1 MFLHYLKTLKDYII
15 SSLDHT
21 KQAAIMLMTG
31 HTPKSK
37 QSPKQPSF
45 VVTKPSPV
53 RKTPKQKKS
62 SPRKSP
68 KSHNVSQKSQNVSP
82 RSPNVSL
89 KSPNVKKSRT
99 PHVTPKRASTFAA
112 TRSSARG
119 SGDHS
124 VSKLTNL
131 LLSEL
136 QKCVVFF
143 CKSLPDC

>member
-1 MFLHYLKTLKDYII
+1 MFLYYLKTLKDYII

-37 QSPKQPSF
+37 RSPKQPSF

-68 KSHNVSQKSQNVSP
+68 KTPNVSLK
-82 RSPNVSL
+82 SPNVSS

-99 PHVTPKRASTFAA
+99 PFVTPKRASTFAA

-124 VSKLTNL
+124 VSKLTNFLVNL
-131 LLSEL
+131 L
-136 QKCVVFF
+136 QVCFF
-143 CKSLPDC
+143 FHFIVTR